1 MLSVLNICD
10 PMSKDYQGDED
21 GLRSNEL
28 ASCVDMAYDYVDE
41 CDSELVDMR
50 GVGALVNGNSE
61 LGMLVK
67 LNTALVA
74 PDVMF
79 LDYIMFVF
87 I

>member
-1 MLSVLNICD
+1 MSILNICD
-10 PMSKDYQGDED
+10 ATIRDYQGDED

-50 GVGALVNGNSE
+50 GVGALVNENSE
-61 LGMLVK
+61 MCMLVK

-74 PDVMF
+74 PEVMF
-79 LDYIMFVF
+79 LEYIMFVF